1 MVSSVVSLLLFS
13 SVSVF
18 SGSKRGVMGGSSLM
32 GCSTMGSMG
41 LMGSIGSMG
50 CSLMGSSM
58 IGSSMIGSSMMGC
71 STMGCSTMGSMGL
84 MGLIGLIGLIGSMG
98 SIGVSLMGSSG
109 AGSSMMGS
117 SSAGSSGMS
126 LKSTPSLRTTVSNCE
141 KGRFTSSRMV
151 ASGVKVILFL
161 PSITKRS
168 PVCTFTLSRSLVSIT
183 LNVPKPLIFSSFSS
197 FSTSLIRSTNSL
209 TNWTFFFRDRPFFWA
224 SRLTKSCFVLTIL
237 FPSVL

>member
-32 GCSTMGSMG
+32 GCS
-41 LMGSIGSMG
+41 
-50 CSLMGSSM
+50 
-58 IGSSMIGSSMMGC
+58 MMGC

-84 MGLIGLIGLIGSMG
+84 IGLIGLIGSMG
-98 SIGVSLMGSSG
+98 VSMIGSSG
-109 AGSSMMGS
+109 AGSSFMGSVSPYTAGSSATGSSMMGS

-141 KGRFTSSRMV
+141 KGRFTSSRMA

>member
-32 GCSTMGSMG
+32 GCS
-41 LMGSIGSMG
+41 
-50 CSLMGSSM
+50 
-58 IGSSMIGSSMMGC
+58 MMGC
-71 STMGCSTMGSMGL
+71 STMGCSMMGCSTMGSM
-84 MGLIGLIGLIGSMG
+84 GLIGSMG

-141 KGRFTSSRMV
+141 NGRFTSSRMA

>member
-32 GCSTMGSMG
+32 GCSTMG
-41 LMGSIGSMG
+41 
-50 CSLMGSSM
+50 
-58 IGSSMIGSSMMGC
+58 
-71 STMGCSTMGSMGL
+71 CSTMGSSTMGS

-98 SIGVSLMGSSG
+98 SIGVSLMGSSW

-141 KGRFTSSRMV
+141 KGRFTSSRMA

-197 FSTSLIRSTNSL
+197 FNTSLIRSTNSL